1 MFIGRKKEMEKLNQ
15 LYASGKFEFAVVYG
29 RRRIGKTTLI
39 TEFCKEKKAV
49 YYMASESTGKEN
61 LENFSRAVF
70 EVTAPGFDM
79 PAFQSFDAL
88 FRYIGQHLQE
98 RLILVIDEYPYL
110 AESDRSVSSVLQ
122 AYIDQYWKETPLM
135 LILCG
140 SSMSFM
146 EYQVLGYK
154 SPLYGRRTAQF
165 RLQPFT
171 FAETTQF
178 LPGYNKED
186 QAVIFGVT
194 GGIPEYLSRILPE
207 RSLDDNMIDL
217 FFSAS
222 GRLFEEPSNLLKQE
236 LKNFAIYNA
245 VIGAVAKGRS
255 RLNEI
260 ATTVGEETSSCSN
273 QLNALIS
280 LGLIKK
286 EVPSTESPT
295 SRKTIYR
302 LKDNM
307 FLFWYRFV
315 SPNISNIERGLG
327 EQVYRHK
334 VKPQIS
340 DFMGSVFEKIC
351 IQYLYREDVIGKA
364 PFFYGNLG
372 RWWGTDP
379 RSRTQAEIDIV
390 GTEGDSILLGECKW
404 RKEKTDTAVLEKLVG
419 YGDMFPQKDRWY
431 YLFSKSGFDE
441 NVLGKAEKDPHIRL
455 IEFKDM

>member
-1 MFIGRKKEMEKLNQ
+1 
-15 LYASGKFEFAVVYG
+15 
-29 RRRIGKTTLI
+29 
-39 TEFCKEKKAV
+39 
-49 YYMASESTGKEN
+49 
-61 LENFSRAVF
+61 
-70 EVTAPGFDM
+70 
-79 PAFQSFDAL
+79 
-88 FRYIGQHLQE
+88 
-98 RLILVIDEYPYL
+98 
-110 AESDRSVSSVLQ
+110 
-122 AYIDQYWKETPLM
+122 M

-207 RSLDDNMIDL
+207 CSLDDNMIDL

-351 IQYLYREDVIGKA
+351 IQYLYREDVIGKLR
-364 PFFYGNLG
+364 FSMVILG
-372 RWWGTDP
+372 
-379 RSRTQAEIDIV
+379 V
-390 GTEGDSILLGECKW
+390 GGERIPEAVHRQKLILLGLRVTRYC
-404 RKEKTDTAVLEKLVG
+404 
-419 YGDMFPQKDRWY
+419 
-431 YLFSKSGFDE
+431 
-441 NVLGKAEKDPHIRL
+441 LG
-455 IEFKDM
+455 M